1 MKKIAILLPCFN
13 ESSGIDI
20 LTNQLVT
27 ELEKLPFLFELIYID
42 DGSLD
47 DTKARIQNLK
57 IASPT
62 INTVLLALKFNMG
75 HQKAIQ
81 QGLIYAHSKNFDNV
95 IIMDADGEDDPA
107 AIQELLKHTDKDLVQ
122 VIRGKRNENWRFK
135 FFYRLYQSLFKVV
148 IGKRLNFGNFCM
160 MSPKLVNT
168 ATENSF
174 VHLAAFLDNQKCYKT
189 QVKWDRNQRISGESK
204 MGFKNLF
211 YHAVNSFVENAQ
223 SLLFVFIKLC
233 MFLIFGILILTG
245 FILYKKYVIDVAVP
259 GWSSTL
265 MATLFNSLLI
275 SIGVFVLG
283 SLQLNILS
291 KQTGHKKVA
300 YFTESQIVENWKI

>member
-13 ESSGIDI
+13 ENSGIEI
-20 LTNQLVT
+20 LTNHLVS

-47 DTKARIQNLK
+47 DTKTRIESLK
-57 IASPT
+57 INSPS
-62 INTVLLALKFNMG
+62 INAVLLALNFNVG

-81 QGLIYAHSKNFDNV
+81 QGLLFVETKKFDNV
-95 IIMDADGEDDPA
+95 IIMDADGEDDPG
-107 AIQELLKHTDKDLVQ
+107 AIQEILKHTDKDLVQ

-135 FFYRLYQSLFKVV
+135 FFYRLYQNLFKVV

-160 MSPKLVNT
+160 LSPKLVTT

-174 VHLAAFLDNQKCYKT
+174 VHLAAFLDNQKCFKT
-189 QVKWDRNQRISGESK
+189 KVTWDRSHRISGESK

-223 SLLFVFIKLC
+223 SLLFIFIKLC
-233 MFLIFGILILTG
+233 MFLILGIIILTG
-245 FILYKKYVIDVAVP
+245 FILYKKYVTNVAVP

-283 SLQLNILS
+283 SLQLNILN
-291 KQTGHKKVA
+291 KQTASRKVI
-300 YFTESQIVENWKI
+300 YFTDKQITTNW

>member
-20 LTNQLVT
+20 LTNLLVS
-27 ELEKLPFLFELIYID
+27 ELDKLPYLFELIYID

-47 DTKARIQNLK
+47 DTKAYIENLE
-57 IASPT
+57 IPSPI
-62 INTVLLALKFNMG
+62 INSVLLALDFNIG
-75 HQKAIQ
+75 HQKAIR
-81 QGLIYAHSKNFDNV
+81 QGLLYVETKNFDNV

-107 AIQELLKHTDKDLVQ
+107 AIKELLQNTNMDLVQ
-122 VIRGKRNENWRFK
+122 IVRGKRNENWHFK
-135 FFYRLYQSLFKVV
+135 FFYRLYQGLFKVV

-160 MSPKLVNT
+160 LSPKLVNT

-174 VHLAAFLDNQKCYKT
+174 VHLAAFLDNQKCFKAK
-189 QVKWDRNQRISGESK
+189 VKWDRNQRISGESK

-223 SLLFVFIKLC
+223 SLLFVFIKLS
-233 MFLIFGILILTG
+233 MFLILGILILTG
-245 FILYKKYVIDVAVP
+245 FILYKKYAIEVAVP

-283 SLQLNILS
+283 SLQLNVLS
-291 KQTGHKKVA
+291 KQTANKKVVYYA
-300 YFTESQIVENWKI
+300 YKHITKNW

>member
-1 MKKIAILLPCFN
+1 MKKIAILLPCYN
-13 ESSGIDI
+13 ESSGINTI
-20 LTNQLVT
+20 TNLLVS
-27 ELEKLPFLFELIYID
+27 ELNKLPYLFELIYID

-47 DTKARIQNLK
+47 DT
-57 IASPT
+57 ST
-62 INTVLLALKFNMG
+62 IIKQLNIEAPNINSSLLTLNFNMG

-81 QGLIYAHSKNFDNV
+81 QGLLFVETKNFNHV

-107 AIQELLKHTDKDLVQ
+107 AISELLRYDNMDLVQ
-122 VIRGKRNENWRFK
+122 VIRGKRSENWRFK
-135 FFYRLYQSLFKVV
+135 FYYRLYQSLFKTV

-160 MSPKLVNT
+160 ISPKLVSIAAQT
-168 ATENSF
+168 TF
-174 VHLAAFLDNQKCYKT
+174 VHFPAFLDNQKCTKT
-189 QVKWDRNQRISGESK
+189 KIKWDRNKRISGKSK

-223 SLLFVFIKLC
+223 SLLFVFIKLS
-233 MFLIFGILILTG
+233 MFLILGIFGLTG
-245 FILYKKYVIDVAVP
+245 FILYKKYIIEVAVP

-275 SIGVFVLG
+275 SVGVFVLG

-291 KQTGHKKVA
+291 KQTSSKKVVR
-300 YFTESQIVENWKI
+300 FTQIDVVNNW

>member
-20 LTNQLVT
+20 LTNQLVS
-27 ELEKLPFLFELIYID
+27 EFEKLPYLFELIYID

-47 DTKARIQNLK
+47 DTKTHIENLN

-62 INTVLLALKFNMG
+62 INSVLLALKFNMG

-81 QGLIYAHSKNFDNV
+81 QGLLYTEAKNFDNV
-95 IIMDADGEDDPA
+95 IIMDADGEDDPV
-107 AIQELLKHTDKDLVQ
+107 AIKELLQHTNMDLVQ

-135 FFYRLYQSLFKVV
+135 FFYRLYQTLFKIV

-160 MSPKLVNT
+160 LSPKLVAT

-174 VHLAAFLDNQKCYKT
+174 VHLAAFLDNQKCQKT
-189 QVKWDRNQRISGESK
+189 KIKWDRNQRISGKSK

-233 MFLIFGILILTG
+233 MFLILGILILTG
-245 FILYKKYVIDVAVP
+245 FILYKKYAIQVAVP

-291 KQTGHKKVA
+291 KQTASKKVIYYVDKHIA
-300 YFTESQIVENWKI
+300 KNW

>member
-20 LTNQLVT
+20 LTNQLVS
-27 ELEKLPFLFELIYID
+27 ELEKLPYLFELIFID

-47 DTKARIQNLK
+47 DTKSRIENLK
-57 IASPT
+57 ISSPT
-62 INTVLLALKFNMG
+62 INSVLLALNFNMG

-81 QGLIYAHSKNFDNV
+81 QGLLYVESKGFDHV

-107 AIQELLKHTDKDLVQ
+107 AIQELLNHDNMDLVQ

-135 FFYRLYQSLFKVV
+135 FFYRLYQSLFKLV

-160 MSPKLVNT
+160 ISPKLVKT

-174 VHLAAFLDNQKCYKT
+174 VHLAAFLDNQKC
-189 QVKWDRNQRISGESK
+189 VKAKVTWDRNQRISGESK

-233 MFLIFGILILTG
+233 MFLILGILILTG
-245 FILYKKYVIDVAVP
+245 FILYKKYIIYVAVP

-291 KQTGHKKVA
+291 KQTASKKVI
-300 YFTESQIVENWKI
+300 YYTDKPITKNW

>member
-1 MKKIAILLPCFN
+1 MKKIAILLPCYN
-13 ESSGIDI
+13 ESSGINI
-20 LTNQLVT
+20 FHNLIVS

-47 DTKARIQNLK
+47 DT
-57 IASPT
+57 IACIKKLQTDSTT
-62 INTVLLALKFNMG
+62 INSSLLSLDFNMG

-81 QGLIYAHSKNFDNV
+81 QGLLYVESKNFDNV
-95 IIMDADGEDDPA
+95 IIMDADGEDDPE
-107 AIQELLKHTDKDLVQ
+107 AIKELLSYNNMDLVQ
-122 VIRGKRNENWRFK
+122 VVRGKRNENWRFK
-135 FFYRLYQSLFKVV
+135 FFYRLYQNLFKIV

-160 MSPKLVNT
+160 LSPKLVSIT
-168 ATENSF
+168 TKNSF
-174 VHLAAFLDNQKCYKT
+174 VHLAAFLDNQKCEKT
-189 QVKWDRNQRISGESK
+189 KIKWDRTQRIHGTSK

-223 SLLFVFIKLC
+223 SLLFVFIKLS
-233 MFLIFGILILTG
+233 MFLILGILILTG
-245 FILYKKYVIDVAVP
+245 FILYKKYAIQVAIP

-265 MATLFNSLLI
+265 LATLFNSLLI

-291 KQTGHKKVA
+291 KQTTSKKII
-300 YFTESQIVENWKI
+300 YYKQLEITKNW

>member
-1 MKKIAILLPCFN
+1 MKKIAILLPCYN
-13 ESSGIDI
+13 ESSGIGI
-20 LTNQLVT
+20 LHNLLVS
-27 ELEKLPFLFELIYID
+27 ELETLPFLFELIYID

-47 DTKARIQNLK
+47 DTNACIQNLN
-57 IASPT
+57 IASPS
-62 INTVLLALKFNMG
+62 INNTLLALDFNMG

-81 QGLIYAHSKNFDNV
+81 QGLLYAANKNFDNV

-107 AIQELLKHTDKDLVQ
+107 AIKELLNYTNMDLVQ
-122 VIRGKRNENWRFK
+122 VVRGKRNENWQFK
-135 FFYRLYQSLFKVV
+135 FFYRLYQSLFKLV

-160 MSPKLVNT
+160 LSPKLVRI
-168 ATENSF
+168 AAESSF
-174 VHLAAFLDNQKCYKT
+174 VHLAAFLDNQKCQKT
-189 QVKWDRNQRISGESK
+189 KVKWDRAQRITGESK

-223 SLLFVFIKLC
+223 SLLFVFIKLS
-233 MFLIFGILILTG
+233 MFLILGILILTG
-245 FILYKKYVIDVAVP
+245 FILYKKYAINVAIP

-275 SIGVFVLG
+275 SLGVFVLG

-291 KQTGHKKVA
+291 KQSSSKQVIHYKLIDITK
-300 YFTESQIVENWKI
+300 NW

>member
-1 MKKIAILLPCFN
+1 MKKIAILLPCYN

-20 LTNQLVT
+20 LHNLLIS

-47 DTKARIQNLK
+47 DTKACIEKLRID
-57 IASPT
+57 STT
-62 INTVLLALKFNMG
+62 INGLLLALDFNMG

-81 QGLIYAHSKNFDNV
+81 QGLLYAASKNFDNV
-95 IIMDADGEDDPA
+95 IIMDADGEDDPE
-107 AIQELLKHTDKDLVQ
+107 AIKELLNYSNMDLVQ
-122 VIRGKRNENWRFK
+122 VVRGKRNENWRFK
-135 FFYRLYQSLFKVV
+135 FFYRLYQSLFKMV

-160 MSPKLVNT
+160 LSSNLVNIT
-168 ATENSF
+168 NKNSF
-174 VHLAAFLDNQKCYKT
+174 VHLAAFLDNQKCQKT
-189 QVKWDRNQRISGESK
+189 KIKWDRTQRIHGKSK

-223 SLLFVFIKLC
+223 SLLFVFIKLS
-233 MFLIFGILILTG
+233 MFLILGILILTG
-245 FILYKKYVIDVAVP
+245 FILYKKYAIQVAIP

-291 KQTGHKKVA
+291 KQTTSKKVI
-300 YFTESQIVENWKI
+300 YYKQVEITKNW

>member
-20 LTNQLVT
+20 LTTQLVS
-27 ELEKLPFLFELIYID
+27 ELEKLPFLFELIFID

-47 DTKARIQNLK
+47 DTKRHIENLK
-57 IASPT
+57 ITTPS
-62 INTVLLALKFNMG
+62 INSVLLALKFNMG

-81 QGLIYAHSKNFDNV
+81 QGLLYAETKNFDNV

-107 AIQELLKHTDKDLVQ
+107 AIQELLNHNTMDLVQ

-135 FFYRLYQSLFKVV
+135 FFYRLYQSLFKLV

-160 MSPKLVNT
+160 LSPKLVT
-168 ATENSF
+168 ITTENNF
-174 VHLAAFLDNQKCYKT
+174 VHLAAFLDNQKCHKT
-189 QVKWDRNQRISGESK
+189 KIKWHRNQRISGKSK

-223 SLLFVFIKLC
+223 NLLFVFIKLC
-233 MFLIFGILILTG
+233 MFLILGILFLTG
-245 FILYKKYVIDVAVP
+245 FILYKKYIIEVAVP

-291 KQTGHKKVA
+291 KQTASKKNV
-300 YFTESQIVENWKI
+300 YFTNKHIIKNW